1 MLRED
6 AIAIW
11 QAAVRAVDSE
21 RLVRGVV
28 QRSDCQL
35 EIAGHTL
42 DLRQV
47 GRLLVIGGGKAG
59 AGMAAG
65 LEAALGDDLVQRKVS
80 GLVNVPA
87 DCVRP
92 LRKIVLHAGR
102 PAGINEPTEEGV
114 RGVEQ
119 MLALVSTMQPEDV
132 CLVLLSGGGSALL
145 PAPIEG
151 VTLADKQAVTR
162 RLMQRG
168 ASIEELNTVRACLS
182 RIKRGGL
189 ARAIPAG
196 VCLTLIIS
204 DVIGDPLSVIAS
216 GPTVNEPAD
225 PREALLI
232 LQHLIPAR
240 HELPERVWTVLE
252 QAALRPSSPQPLRV
266 TVYNHVIGNNRTALQ
281 AAAEEAQ
288 RRGYC
293 LAGMETDQRGVARE
307 VGRALAAR
315 CLSLRKQHCDAT
327 GWCWLSGGEPVVQ
340 LVDTNLPRRGGRNQ
354 ELILAAVELLQNEDC
369 RGIVLVSG
377 GTDGEDG
384 PTDAAGALCDAEV
397 CWRAREQNLQAAEF
411 LAINNSYPFFA
422 ATGGL
427 LITGPTHTNV
437 MDVRVA
443 LVKPT

>member
-21 RLVRGVV
+21 RLVRNVV
-28 QRSDCQL
+28 QRADHRLQ
-35 EIAGHTL
+35 IAGHTL
-42 DLRQV
+42 DLRQI

-65 LEAALGDDLVQRKVS
+65 LEAALGDDLVDAKVS

-102 PAGINEPTEEGV
+102 PAGVNEPTEEGV

-119 MLALVSTMQPEDV
+119 MLALVSTMQPQDV

-151 VTLADKQAVTR
+151 ITLADKQAVTR

-189 ARAIPAG
+189 VRAMSAG
-196 VCLTLIIS
+196 ICLSLIIS
-204 DVIGDPLSVIAS
+204 DVIGDPLAIIAS

-225 PREALLI
+225 PAEALLI
-232 LQHLIPAR
+232 LQRLIPAR
-240 HELPERVWTVLE
+240 HELPERVWAVLE
-252 QAALRPSSPQPLRV
+252 QATQRPSPPQPLQV
-266 TVYNHVIGNNRTALQ
+266 TVYNQVIGNNRTALQ
-281 AAAEEAQ
+281 AAAEEAK
-288 RRGYC
+288 RRGYR
-293 LAGMETDQRGVARE
+293 LAGVETDQRGLARD

-315 CLSLRKQHCDAT
+315 CLSLRKQPCDAA

-354 ELILAAVELLQNEDC
+354 ELVLAAVELMQHEDC
-369 RGIVLVSG
+369 QGIAIISG

-384 PTDAAGALCDAEV
+384 PTDAAGAICDAEV
-397 CWRAREQNLQAAEF
+397 CRRAQEQNLQAADF

-437 MDVRVA
+437 MDLRVA

>member
-21 RLVRGVV
+21 RLVRNVV
-28 QRSDCQL
+28 QRADHRLQ
-35 EIAGHTL
+35 IAGHTL
-42 DLRQV
+42 DLRQI

-65 LEAALGDDLVQRKVS
+65 LEAALGDDLVDAKVS

-102 PAGINEPTEEGV
+102 PAGVNEPTEEGV

-119 MLALVSTMQPEDV
+119 MLALVSTMQPQDV

-151 VTLADKQAVTR
+151 ITLADKQAVTR

-189 ARAIPAG
+189 VRTMPAG
-196 VCLTLIIS
+196 ICLSLIIS
-204 DVIGDPLSVIAS
+204 DVIGDPLAMIAS

-225 PREALLI
+225 PAEALLI
-232 LQHLIPAR
+232 LQRLIPAR
-240 HELPERVWTVLE
+240 HELPERVWAVLE
-252 QAALRPSSPQPLRV
+252 QATQRPSPPQPLQV
-266 TVYNHVIGNNRTALQ
+266 TVYNQVIGNNRTALQ
-281 AAAEEAQ
+281 AAAEEAK
-288 RRGYC
+288 RRGYR
-293 LAGMETDQRGVARE
+293 LAGVETDQRGLARD

-315 CLSLRKQHCDAT
+315 CLSLRKQPCDAA

-354 ELILAAVELLQNEDC
+354 ELVLAAVEFLQHENCQD
-369 RGIVLVSG
+369 IAIVSG

-384 PTDAAGALCDAEV
+384 PTDAAGAICDAEV
-397 CWRAREQNLQAAEF
+397 CRRAQEQNLQAADF

-437 MDVRVA
+437 MDLRVA
-443 LVKPT
+443 LVKST